1 MFLLARIYAVDLSAN
16 AQKYVKTTKNT
27 KYPNIASVNVRTH
40 KVWQC
45 SATQSEASLKEI
57 CFDNLQT
64 PNAGQ
69 VAIDLKV

>member
-40 KVWQC
+40 KVGNAVQHRAKLRWRKYVLI
-45 SATQSEASLKEI
+45 TYK
-57 CFDNLQT
+57 LQT
-64 PNAGQ
+64 PGKLQ
-69 VAIDLKV
+69 LI